1 MDPSARRDPELEHSA
16 ESAPREPAPAETR
29 PRLPA
34 HPSASEPVHRFERVQ
49 TLPHQPASR
58 LSPPEYSWAPARVA
72 SNRPDGQQ
80 PQQRGRS
87 PQRHPQRQ
95 PSPRRLSPARREHY
109 QRREGDPRSP
119 ERPRSP
125 RRPSPR
131 GRAGQRSPRARSPAQ
146 QSPRRA
152 PATRGKGSPGRRW
165 ESGRRE
171 PSPPRPNSGGSAG
184 RRGRRNGGGRGS
196 SGRQP
201 DPALDHAANTFVD
214 VVRQARAS
222 GGPTHVHIEVTNGP
236 PFAADPGPVAP
247 LRAPMLAE
255 YLPAR
260 VGRPDY
266 RSPRQVPGFSAGCLT
281 VGRVPGWSAS
291 FPLEEQ
297 TAPHPNPVGR
307 DPMLTMCR
315 ILNLA
320 EACEVVANL
329 QLAVCGATRNFPSSF
344 GPGSRGSCV
353 TLAGSLESPLA
364 PVSEAPAGVAPLART
379 FPRHV
384 GDLVGAAQAG
394 TPLDVLQS
402 SAHLLLAVS
411 ACMRSMLEMEGAEPY
426 TMRLDNNV
434 FSGALPPTICTLSNL
449 TVLAFSPFHPS
460 PFHPSSF
467 TPWQLPLFQA
477 AGQQHALRR
486 PTANHGPS
494 LQPHRSLSGALPATL
509 GKPLPAVSHPFLPAY
524 SYLPVALS
532 HLCFPSTPP
541 LSPREL
547 HSNQL
552 SGALPAT
559 LGKLS
564 LLKALTINATAQP
577 CPASSSLCLV
587 SQSASSSF
595 CHLCPEFCSSCEP
608 LEEMAVE
615 NEGESGSDGNGGS
628 GGGLSMAAIIAVVCG
643 FLLLLTAVLVAFLV
657 WCCCRP
663 GSNPFKHVKVVDQEE
678 FDDAGLIPS
687 LCCRYSLVEIRR
699 ATGNWSEENRIGSG
713 QHSNV
718 YKGTCP
724 YNPAST
730 WAVKRYKERSTHF
743 EKEVEQIASKWHPTL
758 AHLLGYCVDSDT
770 RVLRRL
776 KSRLLGYCVNSDA
789 RVEGGRM
796 VQGESR
802 ADQLTHPCVCP
813 LVPCPLPP
821 LKPHQV
827 EQIASKWRAGWCRWR
842 SRADQLTHPCVRPL
856 PCTLVAHPITLPNHQ
871 VEQIASKWHP
881 NLAHLLG
888 YCADSNTRVEGGRM
902 VQVEEQIGS
911 PPTPVFALPVPCLPP
926 NQVEQIASKW
936 HPNLAHLLGYCV
948 DSDTRVEGGRMV
960 QVEEQIAV
968 YEYVHHGDLSR
979 YLYQAESF
987 RASFALFGVIF
998 LELLTGRPP
1007 FIQVQAEH
1015 GEDHEHIADWAGP
1028 LIDEGKTEELKDPH
1042 LDVPESSF
1050 LSLAE
1055 LAIRC
1060 TAMPFTDRPP
1070 MGEVLATLKAI
1081 RTDFFGLTDP
1091 DDVYGGEGSGGMES
1105 GFGGGDGDGDA
1116 RPDWGVTVNGV

>member
-1 MDPSARRDPELEHSA
+1 MVRSARILS
-16 ESAPREPAPAETR
+16 TR
-29 PRLPA
+29 PLQALSKAWRLPPFA
-34 HPSASEPVHRFERVQ
+34 PPFTKLISPSS
-49 TLPHQPASR
+49 LPHLPIS
-58 LSPPEYSWAPARVA
+58 LP
-72 SNRPDGQQ
+72 GF
-80 PQQRGRS
+80 
-87 PQRHPQRQ
+87 
-95 PSPRRLSPARREHY
+95 PSPL
-109 QRREGDPRSP
+109 
-119 ERPRSP
+119 
-125 RRPSPR
+125 
-131 GRAGQRSPRARSPAQ
+131 
-146 QSPRRA
+146 
-152 PATRGKGSPGRRW
+152 
-165 ESGRRE
+165 
-171 PSPPRPNSGGSAG
+171 PPRPPVRPLQALSKAWRLPPFEQCDLRAGLTCDAQGMVTRINLANRNLTGVIPKAISAFASLTNLSLHDNHLYGHLPDMGRLKLLRELYLHGNNLKGAVPASLSLLSNLEALNLGENALSGGIPVELG
-184 RRGRRNGGGRGS
+184 NLK
-196 SGRQP
+196 
-201 DPALDHAANTFVD
+201 AL
-214 VVRQARAS
+214 
-222 GGPTHVHIEVTNGP
+222 I
-236 PFAADPGPVAP
+236 
-247 LRAPMLAE
+247 L
-255 YLPAR
+255 
-260 VGRPDY
+260 
-266 RSPRQVPGFSAGCLT
+266 
-281 VGRVPGWSAS
+281 
-291 FPLEEQ
+291 
-297 TAPHPNPVGR
+297 
-307 DPMLTMCR
+307 
-315 ILNLA
+315 LNLNSNRLVGSIPETLGKLSKLQHLYLSGNQISGSLPPA
-320 EACEVVANL
+320 IGNL
-329 QLAVCGATRNFPSSF
+329 QDLEHLWIEDNKLT
-344 GPGSRGSCV
+344 GPLPTEIGNCTSLQILYLSNNSIS
-353 TLAGSLESPLA
+353 GSLPDSIGQLWA
-364 PVSEAPAGVAPLART
+364 
-379 FPRHV
+379 
-384 GDLVGAAQAG
+384 
-394 TPLDVLQS
+394 
-402 SAHLLLAVS
+402 
-411 ACMRSMLEMEGAEPY
+411 MRD
-426 TMRLDNNV
+426 MRLDNNMLA
-434 FSGALPPTICTLSNL
+434 GALPPTMGLLSNL
-449 TVLAFSPFHPS
+449 TVLELHSN
-460 PFHPSSF
+460 
-467 TPWQLPLFQA
+467 Q
-477 AGQQHALRR
+477 
-486 PTANHGPS
+486 
-494 LQPHRSLSGALPATL
+494 LSGALPATL

-643 FLLLLTAVLVAFLV
+643 SLLLLTAVLVAFLV

-713 QHSNV
+713 QHSDV

-776 KSRLLGYCVNSDA
+776 KSRLKSRLLGYCVDSDA

-960 QVEEQIAV
+960 QVEEQTAVAAAGAREGMVPVEEQIAV

-979 YLYQAESF
+979 YLYQETF

-1015 GEDHEHIADWAGP
+1015 GEDHEHIADWGRPPFIQVQAEHGEDHEHIADWVSADAVAGQVFHLGGGPCAVHVTDWVKTARAASFPPCTHLLLPYPFSAVSFPTNQAAPLIDEGKTEELKDPHLDVSGSSFLSLTCSFSPAAP

-1116 RPDWGVTVNGV
+1116 RPDWGVAVNGV